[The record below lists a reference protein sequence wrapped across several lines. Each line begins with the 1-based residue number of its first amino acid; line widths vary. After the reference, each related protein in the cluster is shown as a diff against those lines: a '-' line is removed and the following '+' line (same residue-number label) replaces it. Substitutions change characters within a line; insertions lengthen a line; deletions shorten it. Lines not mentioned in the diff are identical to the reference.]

1 MSSSDEMENF
11 DFEELHVC
19 EYPDNCTKCR
29 IDNIL
34 FCKVWKRHL
43 HGACSYNNHL
53 TGKQHKKLEKRN
65 GCPPSKP
72 LEFGDADYYVHWPP
86 SALDSSSPIQGAER
100 RTRATSGLNL
110 LTTMSRW
117 TPCFVCKKLI
127 GFNVLCWETK
137 LCGHL
142 IHETCRNRRFRVN
155 CEHCT
160 IDKILT

>member
-1 MSSSDEMENF
+1 MENF

-34 FCKVWKRHL
+34 FCKVCKRHL
-43 HGACSYNNHL
+43 HSACSYNNHL

-137 LCGHL
+137 PCGHL
-142 IHETCRNRRFRVN
+142 IHETCHNRRFRVN

-160 IDKILT
+160 NDKILT